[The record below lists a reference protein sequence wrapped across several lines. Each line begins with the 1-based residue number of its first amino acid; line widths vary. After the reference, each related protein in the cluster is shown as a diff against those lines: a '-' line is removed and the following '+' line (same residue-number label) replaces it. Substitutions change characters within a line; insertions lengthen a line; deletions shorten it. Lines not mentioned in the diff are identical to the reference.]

1 LAERG
6 MRMKK
11 ELDELKGVLNV
22 INRLNDTSYIT
33 EGVKEELKKTY
44 EMDTITLHLNYQCI

>member
-1 LAERG
+1 
-6 MRMKK
+6 MKK
-11 ELDELKGVLNV
+11 ELDELKGVLNM